1 MWQQP
6 TACGDIAQS
15 HADAVGNRRPF
26 GIADPLPIRGGIS
39 NPDPVP
45 CLVEPGQRAA
55 VATRRE
61 HRVRLD
67 AV

>member
-6 TACGDIAQS
+6 TAWGDIADS
-15 HADAVGNRRPF
+15 HADAVGNGRPF
-26 GIADPLPIRGGIS
+26 GIANPVPIRGGFS

-45 CLVEPGQRAA
+45 CLFEPGQRAA

-61 HRVRLD
+61 YRVRLD